1 MRRFSAEYLERTR
14 EGMWADSREALA
26 DLDLSDR
33 TRILDVGCGTGE
45 LTRVLAEESTA
56 EVVGCDADRELLAVA
71 SAHVPA
77 VAGDAFR
84 LPFATDS
91 FDLVVCQA
99 LLINLPDPAAALE
112 EFARVS
118 SALVAAVE
126 PNNAAVDVDSTVSAE
141 VDLETRV
148 REAYL
153 RGVETDVALGD
164 RVESLF
170 EESGIE
176 VISTHRYDHE
186 KRTEP
191 PYSEAALTDAARKA
205 SGAGLADHEMELRRG
220 MEGQE
225 STYDDLRREWREM
238 GRTVVDEMQAG
249 DYERVEHVPFDV
261 TVGRVETSAASSND
275 S

>member
-14 EGMWADSREALA
+14 EGMWADSREALV

-45 LTRVLAEESTA
+45 LTRVVAAESPG
-56 EVVGCDADRELLAVA
+56 EVIGCDADADLLPVA
-71 SAHVPA
+71 SEHVPA
-77 VAGDAFR
+77 VAGDALR
-84 LPFATDS
+84 LPFKKDS

-99 LLINLPDPAAALE
+99 LLINLPDPAAALR
-112 EFARVS
+112 EFGRVS
-118 SALVAAVE
+118 SDLVAAVE
-126 PNNAAVDVDSTVSAE
+126 PNNAAVDIDSTVNAE
-141 VDLETRV
+141 VDLEGRV

-176 VISTHRYDHE
+176 VISTRRYSHE

-191 PYSEAALTDAARKA
+191 PYSEAELTDAARKA
-205 SGAGLADHEMELRRG
+205 SGAGLADHETELRRG

-249 DYERVEHVPFDV
+249 DYERVETVPFDV
-261 TVGRVETSAASSND
+261 TVGRVKRSE
-275 S
+275 